1 MKSIDGLQ
9 SIVIAELTSD
19 TEEGAVYGEP
29 EPVVG
34 AIDMGVTPS
43 NTDPDVQYADDVE
56 WDVVNPD
63 PNTAVTIEWAQLP
76 LTVREKLG
84 GHKMDDNGVLVETA
98 GDTPGYYAIGGRAAK
113 RDGGYRYFW
122 LLKCRAKPIAD
133 TFHTKEGET
142 VTRQTAKVE
151 FTAIKRTYDSQWRHM
166 ADEGQNGFT
175 AEKAKTFLDSVYTP
189 TFTNAG

>member
-1 MKSIDGLQ
+1 MKSIDGLKD
-9 SIVIAELTSD
+9 IVIAALTSD
-19 TEEGAVYGEP
+19 DENGAVYETP
-29 EPVVG
+29 EKVEG
-34 AIDMGVTPS
+34 AIDMSVTPS

-63 PNTAVTIEWAQLP
+63 PNTTVTLEWAQLP
-76 LTVREKLG
+76 LSIREKLG

-98 GDTPGYYAIGGRAAK
+98 GDTPGYFAIGGKAAR

-151 FTAIKRTYDSQWRHM
+151 FTAIKRTYDNQWRHM
-166 ADEGQNGFT
+166 ADEEQNGFT
-175 AEKAKTFLDSVYTP
+175 TEKAKAFLSSVYTP
-189 TFTNAG
+189 SFSAAG